1 VHVDG
6 SVVVV
11 DEDFDGTLIVS
22 LPQASSETGRRRSRI
37 EVESTTPRIRPVAAA
52 GLPQRIVLEAPRFPA
67 GTILRRFYWELGLE
81 TDEHVVVPP
90 AAWTAQQRWRWGA
103 FGPEYAPLV
112 SHAALADWVAAAV
125 QRPTPAA
132 DVPVAERRAV
142 YAGVGD
148 PGVAAVW
155 VAPTWLLVL
164 VASGLALAVGLGIV
178 YRAALRRVPVV
189 LSIGAAVV
197 MAAALVP
204 DLAPLIGLA
213 AVLRLIVERPARR
226 PPIPAAIVSPDSST
240 RFVPGASILIAP
252 SVAGSSRTPT
262 RAGSAGS

>member
-1 VHVDG
+1 
-6 SVVVV
+6 
-11 DEDFDGTLIVS
+11 
-22 LPQASSETGRRRSRI
+22 
-37 EVESTTPRIRPVAAA
+37 
-52 GLPQRIVLEAPRFPA
+52 
-67 GTILRRFYWELGLE
+67 
-81 TDEHVVVPP
+81 
-90 AAWTAQQRWRWGA
+90 
-103 FGPEYAPLV
+103 
-112 SHAALADWVAAAV
+112 
-125 QRPTPAA
+125 
-132 DVPVAERRAV
+132 
-142 YAGVGD
+142 
-148 PGVAAVW
+148 VW

-213 AVLRLIVERPARR
+213 ALPGAVLALVAAVLRLIVERPARR